1 MSDPAL
7 RRIRVF
13 SRTTWG
19 VGAVGIMIAALLT
32 VPQVALVDG
41 ELHVDPGHGLGADR
55 IYPYHEDHP
64 VKLELVDG
72 RLSGDERGGWL
83 PYPADAGP
91 LAFRMAHEHADYVNV
106 FQTADAAAFERGEER
121 HENLDAL
128 WDPEDVVYATPALT
142 DGRLW
147 FSAGTPTWEL
157 VAEPVE
163 ATPTVA
169 GAATGTGDA
178 LLSYRGDALSA
189 KFSHTGAGFL
199 RVTLYAPEFEYDG
212 DPAVNDVDDFTA
224 RASWPVP
231 GTVLF
236 RIESTGGEWSVDVD
250 E

>member
-7 RRIRVF
+7 HRIGVF
-13 SRTTWG
+13 SRAAWG
-19 VGAVGIMIAALLT
+19 VGALGVMVAAFFV

-41 ELHVDPGHGLGADR
+41 ALHVDPGQGLVADR
-55 IYPYHEDHP
+55 VYPYYEEDP
-64 VKLELVDG
+64 VRLELVDG

-83 PYPADAGP
+83 PFPADSEP
-91 LAFRMAHEHADYVNV
+91 LAFRMTHEHDDYVNV
-106 FQTADAAAFERGEER
+106 FQTADAASFELGQDRP
-121 HENLDAL
+121 ENLEAL
-128 WDPEDVVYATPALT
+128 WDPDDVVYATPALT

-147 FSAGTPTWEL
+147 FSAGTESWDL

-163 ATPTVA
+163 STPLVD
-169 GAATGTGDA
+169 GAANGSGDA

-189 KFSHTGAGFL
+189 RFSHSGPGFL
-199 RVTLYAPEFEYDG
+199 RVTLYAPELEYAA
-212 DPAVNDVDDFTA
+212 DPAVNDVDDFST
-224 RASWPVP
+224 RASWRAP